1 MSTRSSIAIKRKD
14 GTIESVYCHS
24 DGYLEYNG
32 VMLNK
37 FYKNPEKINSLINLG
52 DLSFLDRQVNPDPDV
67 VHSFDYDKRQEG
79 VTVAYGRDRDEKN
92 TNKQTHKSLKDY
104 IMSFGD
110 SWQEYAYLYDE
121 ENKKWLWSEIPIDH
135 VENMNFISL
144 EDTLK
149 DKGLIEV
156 VEPKF
161 DKIVCQEMNFE
172 KMFDIET
179 YNSCYESDEDA
190 YYNFQEL
197 LSTPIGIKGHITA
210 LEGYIDDIENETTE
224 FTRSLPKSLI
234 SVIRGNIENI
244 KDYAREKY
252 PEFDS
257 IEFPDI

>member
-14 GTIESVYCHS
+14 GTVESVYCHS

-37 FYKNPEKINSLINLG
+37 FYRNPEKINSLINLG
-52 DLSFLDRQVNPDPDV
+52 DLSFLDRRVNPDPDV

-79 VTVAYGRDRDEKN
+79 VTVAYGRDRNEKK
-92 TNKQTHKSLKDY
+92 TNKKIHQSLKDY

-121 ENKKWLWSEIPIDH
+121 DNNKWLWSEIPIDH
-135 VENMNFISL
+135 VEKMKFISL

-156 VEPKF
+156 VEPKL
-161 DKIVCQEMNFE
+161 DRIVWQEMNFE

-179 YNSCYESDEDA
+179 YNECFESDEDA
-190 YYNFQEL
+190 YYDFQEL
-197 LSTPIGIKGHITA
+197 LSTPEGIKGHLTA
-210 LEGYIDDIENETTE
+210 LEGYIYDIENGTTE
-224 FTRSLPKSLI
+224 FARSVSKNFIP
-234 SVIRGNIENI
+234 VIKGNIKNI
-244 KDYAREKY
+244 KEYAREKY
-252 PEFDS
+252 PKFDS